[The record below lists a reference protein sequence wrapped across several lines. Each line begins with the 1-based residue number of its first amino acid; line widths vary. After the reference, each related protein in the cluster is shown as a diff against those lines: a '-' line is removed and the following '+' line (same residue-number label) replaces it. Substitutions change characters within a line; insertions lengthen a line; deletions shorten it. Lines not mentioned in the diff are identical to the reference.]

1 MHQCWLCD
9 VRPTVRTR
17 ARPRGVEGGAQDT
30 QLGDGDS
37 SPTYKE
43 LGSTSHLMS
52 LGMALP

>member
-17 ARPRGVEGGAQDT
+17 AKPRGVEGGAQDT

-52 LGMALP
+52 LGMVLP